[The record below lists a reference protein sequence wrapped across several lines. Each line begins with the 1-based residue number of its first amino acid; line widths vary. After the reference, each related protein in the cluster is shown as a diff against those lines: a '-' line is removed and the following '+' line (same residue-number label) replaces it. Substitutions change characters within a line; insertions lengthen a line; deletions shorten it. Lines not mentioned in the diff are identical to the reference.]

1 MTTADAA
8 PQDLT
13 LVCSLDDLPPAL
25 TGGAVAIGNFDG
37 VHRGHQA
44 VLAAARAAAP
54 PGGPVVALTFEPHP
68 RQFFAPDKPLFR
80 LTPLPL
86 KARLLTAFGAAGV
99 VALTFDAALAGLA
112 AERFAAEVLAGR
124 LGARHVAVGFDFHF
138 GKGRGGT
145 PETLTAF
152 GQRLGFAVSIAP
164 ALRDAGEPISSSA
177 IRAALGEGDIARAN
191 RFLGYPWMVEA
202 PVEHGDKRGRTLG
215 YPTANLRLAPETG
228 LRHGIYAVRA
238 RIEGEWREGVASFGR
253 RPTFGGGAPLLEVH
267 LFDFAGDLY
276 GRPMLV
282 AFLGFL
288 RPEARFDDA
297 EALVRQMDR
306 DGAAARDVLAAAP
319 GPAPLPL

>member
-1 MTTADAA
+1 MTIASAA
-8 PQDLT
+8 PQGLT
-13 LVCSLDDLPPAL
+13 LVRSLDALPAPL
-25 TGGAVAIGNFDG
+25 KGGAVAIGNFDG

-54 PGGPVVALTFEPHP
+54 PGAPVLALTFEPHP

-112 AERFAAEVLAGR
+112 AESFAAEVLAGR

-138 GKGRGGT
+138 GKGRAGT
-145 PETLTAF
+145 PEALTHF
-152 GQRLGFAVSIAP
+152 GERLGFAVSIAP
-164 ALRDAGEPISSSA
+164 ALCDGDEPVSSSA
-177 IRAALGEGDIARAN
+177 IRAALGEGDVARSN
-191 RFLGYPWMVEA
+191 RFLGYPWMVEG
-202 PVEHGDKRGRTLG
+202 PVEHGDKRGRILG

-238 RIEGEWREGVASFGR
+238 KVEGAWREGVASFGR
-253 RPTFGGGAPLLEVH
+253 RPTFGGGVPLLEVH

-288 RPEARFDDA
+288 RPETRFDDA
-297 EALVRQMDR
+297 EALVQQMNR
-306 DGAAARDVLAAAP
+306 DSAAARDVLAAAP
-319 GPAPLPL
+319 GQVRLPL